1 MAKRLLSLMIVALL
15 AAGARAETILRAC
28 LNVAPVTTQNT
39 GQAEEEERSESKTK
53 TAAAERRPSSHPA
66 AVRRTLIR
74 PQAPESSPAL
84 RGRLVRVLPLRES
97 DLRNGLGAPLL
108 C

>member
-1 MAKRLLSLMIVALL
+1 MAKRLLSLLIVGLL
-15 AAGARAETILRAC
+15 VAGARAETIIRAC

-39 GQAEEEERSESKTK
+39 GQAEEEERSEIKTK

-66 AVRRTLIR
+66 VVKRVRIR
-74 PQAPESSPAL
+74 PLAPDSSPAL
-84 RGRLVRVLPLRES
+84 RGRLVRVLPLHES